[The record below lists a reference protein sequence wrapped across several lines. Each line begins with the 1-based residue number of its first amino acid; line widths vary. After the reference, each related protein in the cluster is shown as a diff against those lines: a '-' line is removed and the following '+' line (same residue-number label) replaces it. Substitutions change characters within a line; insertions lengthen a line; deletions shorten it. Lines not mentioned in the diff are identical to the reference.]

1 MACLPWSSRGNMATA
16 KPQPL
21 PPRRRA
27 MRPKVLR
34 RRWRMP
40 LVLGLL
46 AVVALIAWCW
56 TPIMGYAHA
65 GAAYGARV
73 TCSCRYLGGRSL
85 EDCAKDFMPGM
96 ALISLSEDAKAKAI
110 TARFPLL
117 ARHTA
122 RLQPGAGC
130 VLDRWED

>member
-1 MACLPWSSRGNMATA
+1 MAGHSWSSRGIMATA

-21 PPRRRA
+21 PPRSKAPRR
-27 MRPKVLR
+27 L
-34 RRWRMP
+34 RWRTP

-46 AVVALIAWCW
+46 TLVALAGWFW
-56 TPIMGYAHA
+56 TPITGYADA

-85 EDCAKDFMPGM
+85 DDCAKDFMPGM
-96 ALISLSEDAKAKAI
+96 ALITLSEDKQAKAV

-122 RLQPGAGC
+122 RMQPGAGC
-130 VLDRWED
+130 VLDKWED